1 MTVRHQQEALGFMVE
16 RESGDINDRYR
27 LWETKTLDDG
37 SEEYASHEFLHIVLP
52 VTNLY
57 HQTLSQN
64 HQTEAEKWYT
74 TTRRK
79 WRRHPS

>member
-27 LWETKTLDDG
+27 LWETKTLDNG
-37 SEEYASHEFLHIVLP
+37 NEEYGSHDISHIVWP
-52 VTNLY
+52 VTNLN
-57 HQTLSQN
+57 HQILSQN
-64 HQTEAEKWYT
+64 HQTEDQEWY

-79 WRRHPS
+79 WRRHSS